1 MNRTHRW
8 PHLLLACLTPL
19 VLITAGCG
27 GGGGGGDSAPPPPP
41 RFTLGG
47 SVSGLSGSGLVLAN
61 GTDTIAV
68 DAGATVYTLP
78 TTLTSGSPFSVAVQ
92 TQPTGQT
99 CAVADGTGTMGSA
112 NLTTAAVTCITNT
125 YTVGGSISGLLSSG
139 LVLANGSDTLA
150 VAADATSFT
159 LPTAVDFGGTF
170 SVSVQ
175 TQPAGLTCS
184 VADGSGTVAEA
195 NVSSVVVTCNAN
207 AFNLGGSITGLTN
220 SGLVL
225 ANGSDTLAVAAGATS
240 FTLPTAVAFGSNFN
254 VIVQGKAVDQTC
266 TVGSGSGVMGA
277 ADVAGVVVSCGPATF
292 SVSTLAG
299 RGTVG
304 EANGSGAV
312 AQFRAPHGV
321 AFDSSGN
328 VFVADFSSDKI
339 RRVTPAGVVSTFAGS
354 GVPGGVDG
362 VGTAASFNRP
372 RQIAVDSSGTVYV
385 AESEGHKIRKITPD
399 GVVSTLAGSGVQGSA
414 DGAGSAA
421 SFRFPFGIAVDSI
434 GNVYVGDLNN
444 NKVRKISPDGV
455 VSTLAGSGASGGA
468 NGTGAAASFNRP
480 AGVAVDVDGNVYVAE
495 ISGRKVRR
503 ITPAGVVSTLAGSGV
518 QGSADGTG
526 TAASFN
532 SPEGI
537 AVAGNGNVLVADT
550 GNHKI
555 RSITPSGV
563 VSTLAGSGVQG
574 DAEGD
579 VAAASFSAPKGIAV
593 DASGTVAV
601 GDTGNNKIRKIVQD

>member
-27 GGGGGGDSAPPPPP
+27 GGGGGDSAPPPVPQ
-41 RFTLGG
+41 FTLGG
-47 SVSGLSGSGLVLAN
+47 SISGLTGSGLVLAN

-68 DAGATVYTLP
+68 DAGATTYTLP
-78 TTLTSGSPFSVAVQ
+78 ITLTSGSPFSVTVQ

-99 CAVADGTGTMGSA
+99 CAVADGSGTIGSA
-112 NLTTAAVTCITNT
+112 NVTSAAVTCVTNT
-125 YTVGGSISGLLSSG
+125 YTVGGSISGLISSG
-139 LVLANGSDTLA
+139 LVLANGGDMLA
-150 VAADATSFT
+150 VDANAASFT
-159 LPTAVDFGGTF
+159 LPTAVDFGSNF
-170 SVSVQ
+170 SVTVQ
-175 TQPAGLTCS
+175 TQPTGLTCS

-240 FTLPTAVAFGSNFN
+240 FTMPTVVAFGSNFN
-254 VIVQGKAVDQTC
+254 VTVQGKAVDQTC

-277 ADVAGVVVSCGPATF
+277 ADVAGVVVSCGPASFT
-292 SVSTLAG
+292 VSTLAG
-299 RGTVG
+299 TGSAG
-304 EANGSGAV
+304 SANGSGTV

-328 VFVADFSSDKI
+328 VFVADFSSNKI

-354 GVPGGVDG
+354 GVAGGVDG
-362 VGTAASFNRP
+362 VGTAASFNSP
-372 RQIAVDSSGTVYV
+372 RQVAVDSSGTVYV
-385 AESEGHKIRKITPD
+385 AESEGHKIRKITPG
-399 GVVSTLAGSGVQGSA
+399 GVVSTLAGSGEQGSA

-421 SFRFPFGIAVDSI
+421 SFRFPFGIAVDGI

-480 AGVAVDVDGNVYVAE
+480 AGVAVDVDGNVYVVE
-495 ISGRKVRR
+495 VTGQRVRK

-518 QGSADGTG
+518 QGSADGNG
-526 TAASFN
+526 TAASFRN
-532 SPEGI
+532 AEGI
-537 AVAGNGNVLVADT
+537 AVDGRGNVLVADT

-555 RSITPSGV
+555 RRITPAGV
-563 VSTLAGSGVQG
+563 VSTLAGSGAQ
-574 DAEGD
+574 DSAEGD
-579 VAAASFSAPKGIAV
+579 VAAASFNGPKGIAV
-593 DASGTVAV
+593 DASGTVLV
-601 GDTGNNKIRKIVQD
+601 GDTGNNKIRKIAQD

>member
-27 GGGGGGDSAPPPPP
+27 GGGGGDSAPPPVPQ
-41 RFTLGG
+41 FTLGG
-47 SVSGLSGSGLVLAN
+47 SISGLTGSGLVLAN

-68 DAGATVYTLP
+68 DAGATAFTLP
-78 TTLTSGSPFSVAVQ
+78 TAITSGSAFSVTVQ
-92 TQPTGQT
+92 TQPVGQT
-99 CAVADGTGTMGSA
+99 CAVADGTGSMGNA
-112 NLTTAAVTCITNT
+112 NVTSAAVTCITNT
-125 YTVGGSISGLLSSG
+125 YTVGGSISGLISNG

-150 VAADATSFT
+150 VDANTTSFT
-159 LPTAVDFGGTF
+159 LPTAVDFGSTF

-175 TQPAGLTCS
+175 TQPTGLTCS

-240 FTLPTAVAFGSNFN
+240 FTMPTVVAFGSNFN
-254 VIVQGKAVDQTC
+254 VTVQGKAVDQTC

-277 ADVAGVVVSCGPATF
+277 ADVAGVVVSCGPASFT
-292 SVSTLAG
+292 VSTLAG
-299 RGTVG
+299 TGSAG
-304 EANGSGAV
+304 SANGSGTV

-328 VFVADFSSDKI
+328 VFVADFSSNKI

-354 GVPGGVDG
+354 GASSSVDG
-362 VGTAASFNRP
+362 QGTAASFNSP
-372 RQIAVDSSGTVYV
+372 RQVAVDSSGTVYV

-480 AGVAVDVDGNVYVAE
+480 AGVAVDVDGNVYVVE
-495 ISGRKVRR
+495 VTGQRVRK

-518 QGSADGTG
+518 QGSADGNG
-526 TAASFN
+526 TAASFRN
-532 SPEGI
+532 AEGI
-537 AVAGNGNVLVADT
+537 AVDGDGNVLVADT

-555 RSITPSGV
+555 RRITPAGV
-563 VSTLAGSGVQG
+563 VSTLAGSGAQ
-574 DAEGD
+574 DSAEGD
-579 VAAASFSAPKGIAV
+579 VAAASFNGPKGIAV
-593 DASGTVAV
+593 DASGTVLV
-601 GDTGNNKIRKIVQD
+601 GDTGNNKIRKIAQD

>member
-27 GGGGGGDSAPPPPP
+27 GGGGGDSAPPPVPQ
-41 RFTLGG
+41 FTLGG
-47 SVSGLSGSGLVLAN
+47 SISGLTGSGLVLAN

-68 DAGATVYTLP
+68 DAGATAFTLP
-78 TTLTSGSPFSVAVQ
+78 TAITSGSAFSVTVQ
-92 TQPTGQT
+92 TQPVGQT
-99 CAVADGTGTMGSA
+99 CAVADGNGSMGNANVTSA
-112 NLTTAAVTCITNT
+112 VVTCVTNT
-125 YTVGGSISGLLSSG
+125 YTVGGSISGLISSG
-139 LVLANGSDTLA
+139 LVLANGGDTLA
-150 VAADATSFT
+150 VDANATSFT
-159 LPTAVDFGGTF
+159 LPTAVEFGSNF
-170 SVSVQ
+170 SVTVQ
-175 TQPAGLTCS
+175 TQPTGLTCS

-225 ANGSDTLAVAAGATS
+225 ANGSDTLAVTAGATS
-240 FTLPTAVAFGSNFN
+240 FTMPTAVAFGSNFN
-254 VIVQGKAVDQTC
+254 VTVQGKAVDQTC

-277 ADVAGVVVSCGPATF
+277 ADVAGVVVSCGPASFT
-292 SVSTLAG
+292 VSTLAG
-299 RGTVG
+299 TGSAG
-304 EANGSGAV
+304 SANGSGTV

-328 VFVADFSSDKI
+328 VFVADFSSNKI

-354 GVPGGVDG
+354 GASSSVDG
-362 VGTAASFNRP
+362 QGTAASFNSP
-372 RQIAVDSSGTVYV
+372 RQVAVDSSGTVYV

-455 VSTLAGSGASGGA
+455 VSTLAGSGASGGT

-579 VAAASFSAPKGIAV
+579 VAAASFSFPKGITV

-601 GDTGNNKIRKIVQD
+601 GDTGNNKIRKIAQD